1 MGVHTKTSPKITSAL
16 AHSKR
21 RFSLPTWAHI
31 LAAAPKAYRCDA
43 EIFGQQEP
51 ADCLYKVVSGA
62 VRTFSV
68 LRDGRRHIAEF
79 YLAGDFFGLETN
91 STHALSAEAICNSTI
106 LVIKRSVLAVLADH
120 DKDIAGRLRDMTN
133 GELGRT
139 QAHVTLLIKT
149 SSERVAHFLLEMA
162 DRSPDTSEIELPMS
176 RQDIG
181 DHLGLTVETVS
192 RTLSKFDDAA
202 VIGRPSFR
210 HVTLLDRAALERIQR
225 CERKA

>member
-1 MGVHTKTSPKITSAL
+1 MGVHSKTSSPKITSAI

-21 RFSLPTWAHI
+21 RFSLPTWAEKLI
-31 LAAAPKAYRCDA
+31 AAPPKPYGRDV

-51 ADCLYKVVSGA
+51 AEYLYKVVSGA
-62 VRTFSV
+62 VRTCSV

-91 STHALSAEAICNSTI
+91 STHALSAETICNSEI
-106 LVIKRSVLAVLADH
+106 LVIKRNVLTALAEH
-120 DKDIAGRLRDMTN
+120 DKDIARCLSDMMN

-149 SSERVAHFLLEMA
+149 SSERVASFLLEMA
-162 DRSPDTSEIELPMS
+162 DRSPETSEIELPMS
-176 RQDIG
+176 RQEIG

-192 RTLSKFDDAA
+192 RTFAKFEAVNAISRLDA
-202 VIGRPSFR
+202 R
-210 HVTLLDRAALERIQR
+210 HSEIHGYALN
-225 CERKA
+225 

>member
-1 MGVHTKTSPKITSAL
+1 MGIHSKTSSPKITSAI

-21 RFSLPTWAHI
+21 RFSLPTWAEKLI
-31 LAAAPKAYRCDA
+31 AAPPKPYGRDV

-51 ADCLYKVVSGA
+51 AEYLYKVVSGA
-62 VRTFSV
+62 VRTCSV

-91 STHALSAEAICNSTI
+91 STHALSAETICNSEI
-106 LVIKRSVLAVLADH
+106 LVIKRNVLTALAEH
-120 DKDIAGRLRDMTN
+120 DKDIARCLSDMMN

-149 SSERVAHFLLEMA
+149 SSERVASFLLEMA
-162 DRSPDTSEIELPMS
+162 DRSPETSEIELPMS
-176 RQDIG
+176 RQEIG

-192 RTLSKFDDAA
+192 RTFAKFEAVNAISRLDA
-202 VIGRPSFR
+202 R
-210 HVTLLDRAALERIQR
+210 HLQLRRAALKDI
-225 CERKA
+225 ATL

>member
-91 STHALSAEAICNSTI
+91 STHALSAETICNSEI
-106 LVIKRSVLAVLADH
+106 LVIKRNVLTALAEH
-120 DKDIAGRLRDMTN
+120 DKEIARCLSDMMN

-149 SSERVAHFLLEMA
+149 SCERVASFLLEMA
-162 DRSPDTSEIELPMS
+162 ERSPTANEIELPMS
-176 RQDIG
+176 RQEIG

-192 RTLSKFDDAA
+192 RTFAKFEAVNAISRLDA
-202 VIGRPSFR
+202 R
-210 HVTLLDRAALERIQR
+210 HLKLRRAALKDITTF
-225 CERKA
+225 